1 MSDNNDD
8 DDVPSGYGPCET
20 RSVQI
25 EDDDCNEDPEN
36 PEWVFDELEVV
47 VPPITAACSD
57 GDITISYGTKRIKV
71 LQKI

>member
-1 MSDNNDD
+1 
-8 DDVPSGYGPCET
+8 
-20 RSVQI
+20 VQI

-57 GDITISYGTKRIKV
+57 GEITISYGTKTIKV